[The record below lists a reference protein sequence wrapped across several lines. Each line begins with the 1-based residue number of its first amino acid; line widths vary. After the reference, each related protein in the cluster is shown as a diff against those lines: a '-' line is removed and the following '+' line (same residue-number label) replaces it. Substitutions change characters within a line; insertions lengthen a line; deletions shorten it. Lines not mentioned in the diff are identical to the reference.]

1 MSSKDFDFLFL
12 TITGITPAIIVFP
25 EKRFVQNVPL
35 FQDESNHVLTTN
47 IWLALEWLD
56 PRLRWEPAL
65 ANGTNKLHVKQRL
78 IWRPNLRL
86 YNK

>member
-1 MSSKDFDFLFL
+1 MSSNEFDFPFL
-12 TITGITPAIIVFP
+12 TIITSAIIVFP
-25 EKRFVQNVPL
+25 ETTLCFDIPL
-35 FQDESNHVLTTN
+35 FQDESNHILTTN

-56 PRLRWEPAL
+56 PRLRWEPSR

-78 IWRPNLRL
+78 IWRPSLRL